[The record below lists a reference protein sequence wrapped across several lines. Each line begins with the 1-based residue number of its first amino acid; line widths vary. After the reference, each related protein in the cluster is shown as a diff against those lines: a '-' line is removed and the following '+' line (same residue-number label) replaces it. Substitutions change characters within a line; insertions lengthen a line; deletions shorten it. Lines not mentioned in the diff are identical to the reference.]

1 MKECR
6 KIHAH
11 IRNLAASQA
20 PSALPE
26 AMRQHMRQ
34 CAGCREL
41 WQLHARLAEVDRDAE
56 FPSDEEFAGMRRA
69 VRQRI
74 QARPRPAVRASF
86 WRDLDRLLRAHPAVT
101 AIMAVILLAGV
112 FWLGRTTIPGTGVSG
127 GEEWLLQDLQQHSGR
142 IHDIRDM
149 WDSPYV
155 YSNVSFRTVAGGEL
169 EVGFDVTRHVSLK
182 VQRDSSLL
190 KGILIHALLD
200 SSTMGH
206 RLEAMEMTDVAA
218 DARVRQAVIYTL
230 HHDPELAVR
239 LKALEVIARGGPGPD
254 VRAALLG
261 TLRQDTSVQ
270 MRLRALEHLAA
281 METDGQAIREAI
293 FSAGQASDPALWVR
307 AQELRMN

>member
-1 MKECR
+1 MNECR
-6 KIHAH
+6 KVQAH
-11 IRNLAASQA
+11 IRKMAAGQE

-34 CAGCREL
+34 CGGCREL
-41 WQLHARLAEVDRDAE
+41 WELHARLAEGDMAAE
-56 FPSDEEFAGMRRA
+56 FPTAEEFAGMRRA

-74 QARPRPAVRASF
+74 QARPRLAVRASF
-86 WRDLDRLLRAHPAVT
+86 WQDLDLLLRAHPAVG

-112 FWLGRTTIPGTGVSG
+112 FWLGRATMPGAGVSG

-155 YSNVSFRTVAGGEL
+155 YSNVSFRPVEGGGL

-182 VQRDSSLL
+182 VGRDSSLM
-190 KGILIHALLD
+190 KGILVHALLD

-206 RLEAMEMTDVAA
+206 RLEAMDMTDVAA
-218 DARVRQAVIYTL
+218 DARIRQAVIYTL

-239 LKALEVIARGGPGPD
+239 LKALEVVARGGPGPD
-254 VRAALLG
+254 VQAALLG

-307 AQELRMN
+307 ARELRVN